1 MLTYLIKTIVLNVIR
16 KAIKIPKT
24 IDRVDDD
31 DDDEILFLFSID
43 GNDNERDVQRAS
55 IENIF
60 GGGPI
65 VNIGGGG
72 GNWEQC

>member
-1 MLTYLIKTIVLNVIR
+1 MFTYLIKTIVLNVIR

-24 IDRVDDD
+24 IDID
-31 DDDEILFLFSID
+31 DDDEMPFLFSID
-43 GNDNERDVQRAS
+43 GNDNVRDEQWDS

-60 GGGPI
+60 GGGST

-72 GNWEQC
+72 GNWEQRWHA